1 MLDVSGMMQEDFL
14 PQRLVVH
21 VGIDLRCAEV
31 SMSEQ
36 FLDDAQ
42 IGSALEQSRR
52 EGVAECVR
60 RDRLLDTRSLSLTLH
75 HDQNHRTREV
85 MPASVEKDI
94 VLLAGLDFHLPPV
107 VEPQLQLMDGALRD
121 GHQSLLAA
129 FTVDADEALRQEE
142 VAKFEIGEFRDTQST
157 GEKDFDDGAVA
168 VVRSILFSKAST
180 SSVDRY
186 SGKCC
191 GR

>member
-36 FLDDAQ
+36 LLDDAQ

-60 RDRLLDTRSLSLTLH
+60 RDRRFTMIRI
-75 HDQNHRTREV
+75 
-85 MPASVEKDI
+85 I
-94 VLLAGLDFHLPPV
+94 V
-107 VEPQLQLMDGALRD
+107 R
-121 GHQSLLAA
+121 
-129 FTVDADEALRQEE
+129 
-142 VAKFEIGEFRDTQST
+142 
-157 GEKDFDDGAVA
+157 
-168 VVRSILFSKAST
+168 VR
-180 SSVDRY
+180 
-186 SGKCC
+186 
-191 GR
+191 